1 MAMASAAAVLVTLVA
16 LGGFFLYRS
25 LPGNSDAVVAPE
37 SGAQA
42 DAQSQSDAIDSH
54 ALHIVVVG
62 QSSEVVV
69 RVPGGDV
76 LTDTE
81 MTDGEYVSYDQ
92 EELEVTIGE
101 PSAVEVHVNGEPLDI
116 SDEDPGYSFT
126 VERE

>member
-1 MAMASAAAVLVTLVA
+1 MAMASAVAIVTALVA

-37 SGAQA
+37 SGSQA
-42 DAQSQSDAIDSH
+42 DAQPQSDSVEAH
-54 ALHIVVVG
+54 VLHIAVVG
-62 QSSEVVV
+62 QSSELVV

-92 EELEVTIGE
+92 EELTVTIGT

-116 SDEDPGYSFT
+116 SGEDPGYSFT